1 MKISRLHIDQF
12 AVEDY
17 PTITKDNVGGEDL
30 FIKGENRSGKT
41 LTVNALL
48 YALYG
53 PRATLGVQPGRRS
66 DVQIQFDNDHV
77 LYRGGGGRSYD
88 DGDETVEKDAAEDK
102 IEGFFGPQELTDLQF
117 VHSETDK
124 LPLSRLSADELLTV
138 IRRVDQTDL
147 QTELEELQQERET
160 LEQELEQV
168 RRTEL
173 KPIQRELDDLE
184 INRYERRLE
193 KIEHLHSLIETD
205 RIETIKQRLLEN
217 QERND
222 ELEQLYNRKRT
233 IEQELRKK
241 RRKLREEQRYTQEVN
256 DLIINAIEELTCP
269 VCDHVVAEET
279 AKRRLNH
286 GKCPQC
292 GRDRT
297 LDDLKADLREKV
309 ETADDTIDEL
319 NSAIEG
325 LEDEKAEIEDEIE
338 TIQASTSDLSDLND
352 LTKHTLEKHDYDI
365 DAVAAQTKEELEQ
378 YRAEVDRLTT
388 QKQDLEEELE
398 AGEKAEEE
406 MTTALDE
413 VRTRIATLRD
423 QSYEEI
429 VVEFQEKWSANYE
442 TIASELG
449 LEIHI
454 EEDGT
459 VLLPGNEGPR
469 KYGTLSTGEA
479 RLVNI
484 AFAHTVAMAVRDN
497 ELAAESFE
505 VVVLDEP
512 FANLEEE
519 ERENAIEFITNSDL
533 QYIIMSS
540 NEGLEQYFDPHQVE
554 DLQTMPIQLTWDD
567 MDV

>member
-1 MKISRLHIDQF
+1 M
-12 AVEDY
+12 
-17 PTITKDNVGGEDL
+17 
-30 FIKGENRSGKT
+30 
-41 LTVNALL
+41 
-48 YALYG
+48 
-53 PRATLGVQPGRRS
+53 
-66 DVQIQFDNDHV
+66 
-77 LYRGGGGRSYD
+77 
-88 DGDETVEKDAAEDK
+88 
-102 IEGFFGPQELTDLQF
+102 
-117 VHSETDK
+117 
-124 LPLSRLSADELLTV
+124 
-138 IRRVDQTDL
+138 
-147 QTELEELQQERET
+147 
-160 LEQELEQV
+160 

-184 INRYERRLE
+184 ISRYERRLE

-205 RIETIKQRLLEN
+205 RIATIKQRLLEN
-217 QERND
+217 QELND
-222 ELEQLYNRKRT
+222 ELEQLYNGKRA

-269 VCDHVVAEET
+269 VCDHVVVEET
-279 AKRRLNH
+279 AKRRLNR

-325 LEDEKAEIEDEIE
+325 LEDEKAEIEEEIE
-338 TIQASTSDLSDLND
+338 TIQASASDLSDLND

-365 DAVAAQTKEELEQ
+365 DAVATQTKEELEQ

-413 VRTRIATLRD
+413 VRTRIATLRE

-459 VLLPGNEGPR
+459 VLLPGNESPR
-469 KYGTLSTGEA
+469 KYDTLSTGEA

-484 AFAHTVAMAVRDN
+484 AFAHTVAKAVRDN
-497 ELAAESFE
+497 DLSAESFE

-519 ERENAIEFITNSDL
+519 ERENAIEFITSSDL